1 MPIADERDLEIEA
14 LRERL
19 SRLSEASLRINESLN
34 LDRVLQGVLDSA
46 RALTGARYGV
56 ILLLDEC
63 QQIQNSLTSGF
74 TPGQAAQ
81 LWNTEGGERI
91 FARIGGFSHAVRV
104 KDFQSYVPE
113 LGLSEF
119 QPPIHFSTPL
129 PFLSAPIKYLGKLT
143 GVIYLAG
150 KESGHEFTPEDEET
164 IVMFASQSALVI
176 VNARLYRDE
185 QRARSD
191 LEALVDTAPVGVV
204 VFDAQT
210 GVPVYLNRETRRI
223 STELA
228 SLDMSPEEVLAGLT
242 VRRAGSEEVSL
253 KEFPL
258 VTMLRD
264 AEAVRAEEIVLS
276 VDDGDSV
283 TALINATPIR
293 SQGGEVESYVIT
305 IQDMTPLEEMERLR
319 AEFLATVSHELRAPL
334 SSIKGSAATL
344 AESWASLDPAE
355 LDQFFR
361 IIEQEADRMSSLI
374 TDLLDVARIETGS
387 FSISPAPNGVAV
399 LIDEARN
406 TYLTAGGTD
415 NIRIELP
422 PDVPLVMADRR
433 RIVQVIINLLSNAAR
448 YSPDSQLIR
457 VAAERRGVYVAIS
470 VSDQGRGIPADRL
483 PNLFQKFSSPND
495 QRSDYGLGLAI
506 CKGIVDA
513 HGGRIWGES
522 GGPGLGATFTFT
534 LPIAEES
541 HTEFEGV
548 GSPRRGVPANR
559 DRQRILVVDDDPQT
573 LRYVRGI
580 LSESGYELSVAADP
594 TDVPRLLSEK
604 RPHLVLM
611 DLMLPGTDGIELMK
625 TVSELARVPVVFL
638 SAYRQDEVIA
648 RAFETGAADYVVKPF
663 SPTELIARINAA
675 LRNHSTA
682 PSDIVTSN
690 PFILHDL
697 VVDYAKRRVTVSGH
711 PVELTGTEYRVL
723 AELTAN
729 AGRIMTHEQL
739 VRRVWGHSPSGG
751 SAPVRVIVMRLR
763 SKLGDEADNPR
774 YIFTRRGVGY
784 WMAEAAE
791 APYNPG

>member
-1 MPIADERDLEIEA
+1 MPIADERDLEIES

-19 SRLSEASLRINESLN
+19 SRLSEASLRINESLD

-56 ILLLDEC
+56 ILLFDEHE
-63 QQIQNSLTSGF
+63 QIQNFLTSGF
-74 TPGQAAQ
+74 TSDQAAQ
-81 LWNTEGGERI
+81 LWKTQDGKRI
-91 FARIGGFSHAVRV
+91 FEGIGGFSQAVRV
-104 KDFQSYVPE
+104 KDLQSYVRE
-113 LGLSEF
+113 LGFPEF
-119 QPPIHFSTPL
+119 QPPVHFSTPL
-129 PFLSAPIKYLGKLT
+129 PFLIAPITYLGKLT

-150 KESGHEFTPEDEET
+150 KESGQEFTPEDEET

-210 GVPVYLNRETRRI
+210 GVPVYVNRETRRI
-223 STELA
+223 STELT
-228 SLDMSPEEVLAGLT
+228 SLDMTPEEVLGDLT
-242 VRRAGSEEVSL
+242 VRRAGSEDVSL
-253 KEFPL
+253 REL
-258 VTMLRD
+258 SLSTMLRD
-264 AEAVRAEEIVLS
+264 AEAVRAEEIVIS
-276 VDDGDSV
+276 VPDGESV

-293 SQGGEVESYVIT
+293 SQGGEVESFVIT
-305 IQDMTPLEEMERLR
+305 IQDMSPLEEMERLR
-319 AEFLATVSHELRAPL
+319 TDFLATVSHELRAPL

-387 FSISPAPNGVAV
+387 FSISPAPVGVAV

-406 TYLTAGGTD
+406 TYLTAGGSE

-422 PDVPLVMADRR
+422 PDLPLVMADRR
-433 RIVQVIINLLSNAAR
+433 RMVQVIINLLSNAAR

-457 VAAERRGVYVAIS
+457 VTAEHQGVYVAIS

-483 PNLFQKFSSPND
+483 PHLFQKFSSSND

-513 HGGRIWGES
+513 HGGRIWAES
-522 GGPGLGATFTFT
+522 RGPGLGATFTFI

-541 HTEFEGV
+541 HTEFQGV
-548 GSPRRGVPANR
+548 GSPRRGIVANR
-559 DRQRILVVDDDPQT
+559 ERGRILVVDDDPQT
-573 LRYVRGI
+573 LRYVRGV

-594 TDVPRLLSEK
+594 SDVPRLLSEQQ
-604 RPHLVLM
+604 PHLVLM

-625 TVSELARVPVVFL
+625 TVSELANVPVIFL
-638 SAYRQDEVIA
+638 SAYGQDEVIA

-663 SPTELIARINAA
+663 SPTELVARINAA
-675 LRNHSTA
+675 LRKHGASSSA
-682 PSDIVTSN
+682 GVTGGR
-690 PFILHDL
+690 FTLRDL
-697 VVDYAKRRVTVSGH
+697 VVDYSQRQVTVSGS
-711 PVELTGTEYRVL
+711 PVELTDTEYRVL
-723 AELTAN
+723 FELTNN

-739 VRRVWGHSPSGG
+739 VRRVWGHNPSGG
-751 SAPVRVIVMRLR
+751 SAPARVIVMRLR
-763 SKLGDEADNPR
+763 SKLGDDAVNPR

-784 WMAEAAE
+784 WMAESPE
-791 APYNPG
+791 V